1 MTDRSLDGTY
11 AGTLADFEPES
22 ECLPTTHAA
31 VLPLFSPA
39 AQQPTKRYR
48 TIVADPPWQFDQSW
62 LTGNY
67 LIYGVKEG
75 NVQTKRHYKRG
86 AVANYPVMSMDELR
100 MLPIG
105 LWAADNAHLYVWT
118 TNSHMVE
125 AHQITKA
132 WGFEPKTILTWVKPR
147 LGMGTY
153 YRNNTEHVVFA
164 VRGSCPVLRHDV
176 RTAFTGAQGGHSE
189 KPDVFYDIVQSMSLG
204 PYLDVF
210 ARKQRMGWDSWG
222 DEAYDFQTHG
232 YWHDKVEQL

>member
-48 TIVADPPWQFDQSW
+48 TIVADPPWHYDNSW
-62 LTGNY
+62 NSYRGVGQPRNTGAAGQY
-67 LIYGVKEG
+67 ATMTVDEI
-75 NVQTKRHYKRG
+75 
-86 AVANYPVMSMDELR
+86 ANLPV
-100 MLPIG
+100 G
-105 LWAADNAHLYVWT
+105 LWAQGNSHLYLWT
-118 TNSHMVE
+118 TNAYIE
-125 AHQITKA
+125 QAHRIARA
-132 WGFEPKTILTWVKPR
+132 WGFNVKTILTWVKR
-147 LGMGTY
+147 RAKDDNWIGMGSY
-153 YRNNTEHVVFA
+153 YRNVTEHVLFA
-164 VRGSCPVLRHDV
+164 VRGSLGVLHNDQA
-176 RTAFTGAQGGHSE
+176 TLFYGARGAHSE
-189 KPDVFYDIVQSMSLG
+189 KPAAFYDMVQRMSPG